1 MLSKQYDQLIRDTVL
16 DGWNEKRLSVL
27 QCAFAAAEAVLA
39 QRTDWVT
46 EALASI
52 KRRLEIRL
60 NDWLIEMKPECD
72 DSITGFNDAQT
83 IVSEL
88 FADIAKEHAQR
99 TEPAQE
105 QQGNGACVGNPD
117 DGYMYG
123 MEIASDDHERKLDA
137 MEAKRQIKGMVD
149 RFLGWKLPENF
160 NPDGGI
166 SFQKTANE
174 NTLHERKNEPTG
186 TNLLDASQAEEMIRY
201 MLYGLAS
208 PHAPAQEQ
216 LGRDRTDEW
225 ESRMDAQKQAAQ
237 PIEQSAGNNS
247 SGAEQINVPQCTAPV
262 QQSVGTDELQ
272 RIQMTAALAAA
283 RPVIEAERD
292 KQWSAWG
299 IVEVAV
305 RNQSV
310 ADYMKHWEER
320 ATKAEANA
328 DFLRR
333 CLKKYIEEARKGL
346 HSEAEIRA
354 AMLQRWSRLGKRL
367 AEDLFTILNA
377 HKEERVTVESF
388 GTEFVVVSDG
398 KYVSPWFKFPQD
410 AERYATGLRAEIREG
425 KQ

>member
-1 MLSKQYDQLIRDTVL
+1 MLTKQYDQLIRDTVL

-27 QCAFAAAEAVLA
+27 QCAFAAVEAVLA
-39 QRTDWVT
+39 QRT
-46 EALASI
+46 
-52 KRRLEIRL
+52 
-60 NDWLIEMKPECD
+60 
-72 DSITGFNDAQT
+72 
-83 IVSEL
+83 
-88 FADIAKEHAQR
+88 
-99 TEPAQE
+99 EP
-105 QQGNGACVGNPD
+105 
-117 DGYMYG
+117 
-123 MEIASDDHERKLDA
+123 
-137 MEAKRQIKGMVD
+137 
-149 RFLGWKLPENF
+149 
-160 NPDGGI
+160 
-166 SFQKTANE
+166 
-174 NTLHERKNEPTG
+174 
-186 TNLLDASQAEEMIRY
+186 
-201 MLYGLAS
+201 
-208 PHAPAQEQ
+208 APAQEH
-216 LGRDRTDEW
+216 LGADRTDEW

-237 PIEQSAGNNS
+237 PITQSAGNNS

-333 CLKKYIEEARKGL
+333 SVGAVHMMISRNDLAELDGDWGTTELPPRLKKYIEEARKGL

-354 AMLQRWSRLGKRL
+354 AMLQRWPRLGKRL

-377 HKEERVTVESF
+377 HKEERVMRVCTSF
-388 GTEFVVVSDG
+388 VNPPIPIRVFDWVAWIDGEEENGHYGYGRTEQEAKDELTALQMQFD
-398 KYVSPWFKFPQD
+398 
-410 AERYATGLRAEIREG
+410 EENATGRRAEIREG